1 MFDPILKRR
10 AIRSYETEKLSNDEV
25 ERLIAAF
32 QASPAALGKFEV
44 IQAVVVTED
53 KYLQEVE
60 EATNNAAY
68 NAPFMLIIAGQK
80 DSPFSAYDASVAAEN
95 VMIEAFELG
104 LGSVFVMGGAIE
116 LNKHKNVLKDLG
128 IGDDYKVEAI
138 IPVGKIKG
146 EVENPDRTGRYK
158 LMRR

>member
-1 MFDPILKRR
+1 MIDPILKRR
-10 AIRSYETEKLSNDEV
+10 AVRSYESEKLSNDEV
-25 ERLIAAF
+25 EKLIAAF

-44 IQAVVVTED
+44 IQAVSVMED

-60 EATNNAAY
+60 NVTNNAAY

-80 DSPFSAYDASVAAEN
+80 DSPFSAYDAAVAAEN

-116 LNKHKNVLKDLG
+116 LNKHKDVLKNLG
-128 IGDDYKVEAI
+128 IEDGYKVEAI

-146 EVENPDRTGRYK
+146 KVATPDRTNRYK
-158 LMRR
+158 LIQR